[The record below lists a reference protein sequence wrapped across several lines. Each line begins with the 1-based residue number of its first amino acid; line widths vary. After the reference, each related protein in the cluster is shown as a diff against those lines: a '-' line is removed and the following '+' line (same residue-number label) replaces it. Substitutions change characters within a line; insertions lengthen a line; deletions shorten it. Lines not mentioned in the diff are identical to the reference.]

1 MDNSYPSDQ
10 PVVTADQVT
19 AYPIQ
24 EFQTVKTALVSSAHL
39 INDTYSG
46 FIAPLLP
53 FLIMRFALLKVEA
66 SLFLFLYQGISIF
79 QPIIGN
85 WADRV
90 NLRKIA
96 LLAPAVSGIFLC
108 LLGSASSYQTALLFC
123 LLAGISSA
131 SLHAIL
137 PPMVSSYSGKNIGKG
152 MSFWMVGGELGVMAG
167 PLIVTAFLVTS
178 HITEARWLMIGGLL
192 ISLLLI
198 FQLKDEPFTP
208 SENKD
213 GARIPTVR
221 LFAVMFPLG
230 CILLMRSLMQ
240 AAVETYLPVYLL
252 ESGANAWLAGASI
265 SILEGFG
272 VLGVI
277 IGGLVNDRYGFK
289 PGLLISIVVSGFATL
304 AFVFTGSVLKIACLA
319 ILGTATM
326 MVLPI
331 GMAITQEYFPSNR
344 SLANGLFLA
353 ILFAVNAS
361 MSVVSGYMYDQI
373 GGTMTYAIS
382 GAAVFLA
389 VPFILTLPKQEKA
402 PTI

>member
-1 MDNSYPSDQ
+1 MDNSYPPELQTAVLDESLSQ
-10 PVVTADQVT
+10 PKQD
-19 AYPIQ
+19 
-24 EFQTVKTALVSSAHL
+24 FQTIKTALISSAHL

-53 FLIMRFALLKVEA
+53 FLIMRFSLLKVEA

-79 QPIIGN
+79 QPVIGN

-90 NLRKIA
+90 NLRKVA

-108 LLGSASSYQTALLFC
+108 LLGTAPSYRTALLFC

-137 PPMVSSYSGKNIGKG
+137 PPMVSSYSGENIGKG

-167 PLIVTAFLVTS
+167 PMIITAFLVTS
-178 HITEARWLMIGGLL
+178 HIGDARWLMLGGLVV
-192 ISLLLI
+192 SFLLI
-198 FQLKDEPFTP
+198 FQLKDEPFVAAH
-208 SENKD
+208 NKSD
-213 GARIPTVR
+213 ARLPTKE
-221 LFAVMFPLG
+221 LMAVMLPLG
-230 CILLMRSLMQ
+230 FILLMRSMMQ
-240 AAVETYLPVYLL
+240 ASLESYLPVYLL
-252 ESGANAWLAGASI
+252 ENGSNAWLAGASI

-277 IGGLVNDRYGFK
+277 IGGIVKDRYGSK
-289 PGLLISIVVSGFATL
+289 PGLLISIIVSGLFTL
-304 AFVFTGSVLKIACLA
+304 LFVFTSGALKIVSLA

-331 GMAITQEYFPSNR
+331 GMAIAQEFFPKNR

-353 ILFAVNAS
+353 MLFAVNAL
-361 MSVVSGYMYDQI
+361 MSVVTGYMYDQI
-373 GGTMTYAIS
+373 GGKMTYTIC
-382 GAAVFLA
+382 GIAVFLA
-389 VPFILTLPKQEKA
+389 LPFIFMLPNKEKA